1 MREKKLTTVA
11 QSSITSCCFTEMQA
25 RFLRHYHYKYDYM
38 ENTHHKSS
46 EFKNVTD
53 TWDENERK
61 LQEEKL
67 RNENLPAMEVK
78 VPDDAPSGDE
88 LENIVKTESIEY
100 DHSNKEER
108 ILGGERASVNDDDK
122 DTGE

>member
-1 MREKKLTTVA
+1 
-11 QSSITSCCFTEMQA
+11 
-25 RFLRHYHYKYDYM
+25 M

-67 RNENLPAMEVK
+67 RNENLPAMELK